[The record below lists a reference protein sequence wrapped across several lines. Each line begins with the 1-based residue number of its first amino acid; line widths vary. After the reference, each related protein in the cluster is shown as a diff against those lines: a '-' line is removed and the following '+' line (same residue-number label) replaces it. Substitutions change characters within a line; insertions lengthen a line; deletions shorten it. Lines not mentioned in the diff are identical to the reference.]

1 MKEDNKSFRFEY
13 KVSLNDSQLDEI
25 TVNTLIS
32 DYRQTGIDGLQEV
45 QKAIRTLLSMW
56 YMTPEETKKVLDE
69 E

>member
-1 MKEDNKSFRFEY
+1 MKIEY
-13 KVSLNDSQLDEI
+13 KVSLNDAQADEI

-32 DYRQTGIDGLQEV
+32 DYRQMGIDGMQEL
-45 QKAIRTLLSMW
+45 QKAIRTLLSTW